1 MTNRMTIKKY
11 IKKEYLFVL
20 TGLLLVATVFSVIK
34 ILTINI
40 PEGILSASSSSGCDG
55 GLCVG
60 LPVGFH
66 IGYDWDG
73 DGKNMT
79 TGDCDETCPTCYKGS
94 IGSTATSDG
103 KDQNCNGEI
112 DEQVTSTPTKTCAGV
127 NYVRKS
133 AVDSACS
140 SYCVARGSTMNNV
153 SCSLTTNWYNSNTSY
168 NFETCAAS
176 NPQDSGGNVQ
186 WCTNSQSIIC
196 NCNQT
201 TRYY

>member
-1 MTNRMTIKKY
+1 MNTIN
-11 IKKEYLFVL
+11 IKKEHLL
-20 TGLLLVATVFSVIK
+20 ILSGLLLSLIVFSGFQIIK
-34 ILTINI
+34 TLIVDSDFQRS
-40 PEGILSASSSSGCDG
+40 LSAASSGCDG
-55 GLCVG
+55 GLCSS

-94 IGSTATSDG
+94 IGNTAAPDS
-103 KDQNCNGEI
+103 KDQNCNGEV